1 MNSLF
6 QYNGPAVKKLLG
18 WKQGGEEEKWAEKAI
33 DSLVKKLKKRKNGQG
48 TVEDLEYALANP
60 GAHSKCVTIPR
71 SLDGRLQVSHRK
83 GLPHVIYCR
92 VWRWPNLQ
100 SHHELKSIPE
110 CMFPYENSS
119 KQQPICINPY
129 HYQRIEPQPTP
140 ATMPLV
146 NRYPS
151 ISPGLPAMSISP
163 VYGSPQNSDGSVM
176 SGSSLDYQCYMD
188 TASPSAS
195 ILSDDEQ
202 VMDNELYSYKE
213 PPTWGSITYYELNN
227 MIGGPFKFKKDFI
240 VIDGY
245 FDPSTED
252 RICIGS
258 LLSLHKN
265 ETIQNTRKHIGKGMS
280 ITRDARRDIYLRNL
294 SAAPIFVQSQNAN
307 YVLKSLA
314 NTVIRLPPEH
324 AMKIFDF
331 QSFLKLIERAEL
343 EGCMNIKSSSMM
355 CVAEN
360 KEEDPFCSAYKLTAM
375 CFIRLSFVK
384 GWGPLYPRKEV
395 TSTPCWIELML
406 DDPLACLDTVLQKFP
421 GPKSGVTSYS

>member
-1 MNSLF
+1 MATE
-6 QYNGPAVKKLLG
+6 NGL
-18 WKQGGEEEKWAEKAI
+18 AI

-48 TVEDLEYALANP
+48 TVEDLEYALGNP

-129 HYQRIEPQPTP
+129 HYQRIESQVRRTS
-140 ATMPLV
+140 
-146 NRYPS
+146 RYPS
-151 ISPGLPAMSISP
+151 ISPGSSAMSISP
-163 VYGSPQNSDGSVM
+163 VV
-176 SGSSLDYQCYMD
+176 
-188 TASPSAS
+188 TSPSVS

-202 VMDNELYSYKE
+202 MMDDGRYSYAE
-213 PPTWGSITYYELNN
+213 PPAWGSITYYELNDI
-227 MIGGPFKFKKDFI
+227 IGGPFKFKKDRI

-245 FDPSTED
+245 FAPSTED

-265 ETIQNTRKHIGKGMS
+265 ETVQNTRKHIGKGS
-280 ITRDARRDIYLRNL
+280 RDDNSRDVCLRNV

-307 YVLKSLA
+307 YILKSPA
-314 NTVIRLPPEH
+314 TTVMRLPPGH
-324 AMKIFDF
+324 SMKIFDF
-331 QSFLKLIERAEL
+331 QSFLKVTN
-343 EGCMNIKSSSMM
+343 G
-355 CVAEN
+355 
-360 KEEDPFCSAYKLTAM
+360 DPFCSAYKLTAM

-384 GWGPLYPRKEV
+384 GWGANYPRKEV
-395 TSTPCWIELML
+395 TSTPCWIELIL
-406 DDPLACLDTVLQKFP
+406 NDPLAVMTLSNFYVTHMKLQIYFCNLYLILAK
-421 GPKSGVTSYS
+421 